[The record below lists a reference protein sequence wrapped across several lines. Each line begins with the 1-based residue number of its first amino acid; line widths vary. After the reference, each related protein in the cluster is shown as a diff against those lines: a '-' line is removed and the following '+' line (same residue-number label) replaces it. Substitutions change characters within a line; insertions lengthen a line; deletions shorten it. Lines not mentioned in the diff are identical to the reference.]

1 MLGNYRFR
9 TKINDTVNIIVFI
22 EKNQNFFKSVSLR
35 SIILISKWYQKT
47 DIININYQIKNGKG
61 IP

>member
-9 TKINDTVNIIVFI
+9 TKINDIVNIIVFI
-22 EKNQNFFKSVSLR
+22 EKNQNFFKNVSLR

>member
-9 TKINDTVNIIVFI
+9 TKINDIVNIIVFI

-47 DIININYQIKNGKG
+47 DIIDINYQIKNGKG

>member
-9 TKINDTVNIIVFI
+9 TKINDIVNIIVFI

-47 DIININYQIKNGKG
+47 EIININYQIKNGKG